1 VETINRSSTGQE
13 HRIAHGTLG
22 RPAIALALVWC
33 PSEPARVGEILIVPD
48 GGTDVVFGRGVPSN
62 TDASPRITLH
72 RERPGRLEDTGPL
85 RTTFVSRTQLS
96 LRQLRDGIQVRN
108 VGKRDLEIDGQLANS
123 AVVRVGQ
130 TLHVKGQLMFCC
142 VQRTR
147 LPAALMAPVS
157 LHPFGEADA
166 LGIVGESA
174 AAWQLRERVAF
185 IGARSPHVL
194 IVGES
199 GTGKELVAQAL
210 HTSSHRR
217 RQQLIARNAATFPAG
232 LLDAEL
238 FGNVANYPS
247 PGTPDNPGVIG
258 MAHRSTLFL
267 DEIGE
272 LPSDLQTHLLRFLDE
287 RGEYQRLGEATHRTA
302 DVRVIAAT
310 NRPVSELQHDFVARL
325 QLRIQVPSLNERI
338 EDVPLLAR
346 HVLQK
351 IAARDPAIGVRFLVG
366 WDGMRGEPRIS
377 AALIAALL
385 EHRYTTH
392 VRELE
397 ALLWCA
403 LCSSPGTEIDVSDEL
418 SELLDSSSN
427 GEADRTRRDASAD
440 EIRSA
445 LDRHGGAHDK
455 VWRELGLANRYILP
469 RLMKRYGLAPTGDQ
483 APGPSVA
490 PDP

>member
-1 VETINRSSTGQE
+1 
-13 HRIAHGTLG
+13 
-22 RPAIALALVWC
+22 
-33 PSEPARVGEILIVPD
+33 
-48 GGTDVVFGRGVPSN
+48 
-62 TDASPRITLH
+62 
-72 RERPGRLEDTGPL
+72 
-85 RTTFVSRTQLS
+85 
-96 LRQLRDGIQVRN
+96 
-108 VGKRDLEIDGQLANS
+108 
-123 AVVRVGQ
+123 
-130 TLHVKGQLMFCC
+130 LHVKSQLMFCC
-142 VQRTR
+142 VRRMR
-147 LPAALMAPVS
+147 LPAALMAPVA

-210 HTSSHRR
+210 HASSHRR
-217 RQQLIARNAATFPAG
+217 RHKLVARNAATFPPG
-232 LLDAEL
+232 LIDAEL
-238 FGNVANYPS
+238 FGNVANYPT
-247 PGTPDNPGVIG
+247 PGIPDNPGVVG
-258 MAHRSTLFL
+258 TAHGSTLFL

-272 LPSDLQTHLLRFLDE
+272 LPGELQVHLLRFLDE

-310 NRPVSELQHDFVARL
+310 NRALGELQHDFVARL

-346 HVLQK
+346 HLLQK
-351 IAARDPAIGVRFLVG
+351 IAERDPAIGVQFLVG

-418 SELLDSSSN
+418 SELLDASSD
-427 GEADRTRRDASAD
+427 GAAACTRRDATAD

-445 LDRHGGAHDK
+445 LNKHGGAHDK
-455 VWRELGLANRYILP
+455 VWRELGLANRYVLQ
-469 RLMKRYGLAPTGDQ
+469 RLMKRYGL
-483 APGPSVA
+483 GPA
-490 PDP
+490 A